1 MIAHLFNICSFP
13 KCAFRSGGG
22 GDPAAYVMGQ
32 PAVAEAFA
40 AAEQDPTLLP
50 DAIARRLAAQE
61 ALGIKPE
68 DRRFTREKLSTEED
82 LGFKNDFDIIR
93 SGLPRSLKRKP
104 IWEYAQFS
112 GSPRQQLAKYLTLLG
127 VAEPE
132 KVVANILDDRDVPL
146 YLDVVKDS
154 LRVREIGS
162 PGKPGSQVI
171 KDRYQEIVRQRE
183 VARGGKKDFFI
194 GNFGRPFLNAVKGI
208 ENNPVAHQLFL
219 DGEELQA
226 AAVFLANHLE
236 ETADQDL
243 LLSLVI
249 GSIGFLPAGRLV
261 GDAAEQALEVGAAL
275 FGVGSA
281 LSTETATDYMWRV
294 VSELNRRGILD
305 AHEDR
310 LDGLRLS
317 Q

>member
-1 MIAHLFNICSFP
+1 
-13 KCAFRSGGG
+13 
-22 GDPAAYVMGQ
+22 MGQ

-40 AAEQDPTLLP
+40 AAEQNPTLLP